1 MLFSTNRM
9 DYNQI
14 NLYLE
19 KFKKILNQTSL
30 NKETIISII
39 NNEIKFKIKNEDM
52 KIKNDTLVFSNISPI
67 LKNEIFLHK
76 EKIIKEI
83 RNNGLNINNI
93 R

>member
-1 MLFSTNRM
+1 M

-52 KIKNDTLVFSNISPI
+52 KIKNDTLIFSNISPI

>member
-52 KIKNDTLVFSNISPI
+52 KIKNDTLIFSNISPI